1 MEAGILN
8 KKKKKRNAYQ
18 EFMDFVDSVVKELL
32 IFMMICVV
40 LCVLLQV
47 AGRYTCPLSS
57 RCRGRKK
64 LPVGCW
70 FG

>member
-47 AGRYTCPLSS
+47 AGRY
-57 RCRGRKK
+57 
-64 LPVGCW
+64 LPFICLLYTSDAADE
-70 FG
+70 